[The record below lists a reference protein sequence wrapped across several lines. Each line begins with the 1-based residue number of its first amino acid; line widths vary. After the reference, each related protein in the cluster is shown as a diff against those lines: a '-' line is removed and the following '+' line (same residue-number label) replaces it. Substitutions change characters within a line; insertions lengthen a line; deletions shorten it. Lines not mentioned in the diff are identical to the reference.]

1 MSEKTINKIP
11 NVPNL
16 RFSKYSEIIKLW
28 RCSDFLKTFSTNS
41 LSWDQLS
48 YIDES
53 EFKNLHYGLIHNGAP
68 TLINCE
74 EYQLPFMQSKIK
86 NYTLCKNGDIIFADA
101 SEDTKDICKPVEFI
115 NIANNKVVSGLHTI
129 HARDIKELTVIGFKG
144 YLFSSYNF
152 HKQVHRLTQGTK
164 IFSINPGNFKE
175 MYVGIPDVN
184 EQKDI
189 VYLFSKID
197 KRIESQNKIIEDLD
211 TLKKSISLLIFGD
224 NSEIKLNWKLV
235 KLSNVLKERKTYDI
249 KESKYSHATLSKE
262 GIYAKIDRYN
272 RDFLVKDEEKNYKV
286 THLNDICYN
295 PANLKFGVIC
305 LNTYGDA
312 IFSPIYVTYE
322 VRAGN
327 DPYFISQY
335 ITNPTFIG
343 HIRKY
348 EQGTVYE
355 RMAVSSE
362 DFLKGEINLPT
373 YQVQLYISKIFK
385 SINDKMNLELQ
396 VLEKYKEQKKFLLS
410 NMFI

>member
-1 MSEKTINKIP
+1 M
-11 NVPNL
+11 
-16 RFSKYSEIIKLW
+16 RFENYS
-28 RCSDFLKTFSTNS
+28 N
-41 LSWDQLS
+41 S
-48 YIDES
+48 YIKNKLGVVVFLRKGKYNPLKEKQDFPCIELES
-53 EFKNLHYGLIHNGAP
+53 IEQDSCRMLEIFKAKNQKSIKTKFFKGDVLFGKLRPYLRKFLFSNFNGVCSTEIWALHSSAMLNSYLFYYLQ
-68 TLINCE
+68 T
-74 EYQLPFMQSKIK
+74 EYFMKI
-86 NYTLCKNGDIIFADA
+86 A
-101 SEDTKDICKPVEFI
+101 STSSGTKMPRAEWSL
-115 NIANNKVVSGLHTI
+115 VSN
-129 HARDIKELTVIGFKG
+129 ADIKYPDSIEEM
-144 YLFSSYNF
+144 
-152 HKQVHRLTQGTK
+152 TK
-164 IFSINPGNFKE
+164 ISTMLG
-175 MYVGIPDVN
+175 
-184 EQKDI
+184 
-189 VYLFSKID
+189 LID

>member
-1 MSEKTINKIP
+1 LFFSY
-11 NVPNL
+11 VPNL
-16 RFSKYSEIIKLW
+16 RFENYS
-28 RCSDFLKTFSTNS
+28 N
-41 LSWDQLS
+41 S
-48 YIDES
+48 YIKNKLGVVVFLRKGKYNPLKEKQDFPCIELES
-53 EFKNLHYGLIHNGAP
+53 IEQDSCRMLEIFKAKNQKSIKTKFFKGDVLFGKLRPYLRKFLFSNFNGVCSTEIWALHSSAMLNSYLFYYLQ
-68 TLINCE
+68 T
-74 EYQLPFMQSKIK
+74 EYFMKI
-86 NYTLCKNGDIIFADA
+86 A
-101 SEDTKDICKPVEFI
+101 STSSGTKMPRAEWSL
-115 NIANNKVVSGLHTI
+115 VSN
-129 HARDIKELTVIGFKG
+129 ADIKYPDSIEEM
-144 YLFSSYNF
+144 
-152 HKQVHRLTQGTK
+152 TK
-164 IFSINPGNFKE
+164 ISTMLG
-175 MYVGIPDVN
+175 
-184 EQKDI
+184 
-189 VYLFSKID
+189 LID

-249 KESKYSHATLSKE
+249 KESKYPHATLSKE

>member
-1 MSEKTINKIP
+1 
-11 NVPNL
+11 L

-197 KRIESQNKIIEDLD
+197 KRIESQNKIIEDLIIKKKIISD
-211 TLKKSISLLIFGD
+211 KLFSQIPMHRNTLSSFYEKGRAGGTPKSTNKKYYAGEIPFLSISDMTEQGKYIYWTQKTLTQEGLENSTAWIVPKDSLVLSMYASVGQVAINKIPLTTSQAIFSMTITDKVILDFLYYYLSYFKEKKLHRYLETGTQSNINADFIKGIAIPDYGYYKNKLIISLLSLMD
-224 NSEIKLNWKLV
+224 EKIKKE
-235 KLSNVLKERKTYDI
+235 KDILSL
-249 KESKYSHATLSKE
+249 
-262 GIYAKIDRYN
+262 
-272 RDFLVKDEEKNYKV
+272 YK
-286 THLNDICYN
+286 
-295 PANLKFGVIC
+295 K
-305 LNTYGDA
+305 
-312 IFSPIYVTYE
+312 
-322 VRAGN
+322 
-327 DPYFISQY
+327 Q
-335 ITNPTFIG
+335 
-343 HIRKY
+343 
-348 EQGTVYE
+348 
-355 RMAVSSE
+355 
-362 DFLKGEINLPT
+362 
-373 YQVQLYISKIFK
+373 K
-385 SINDKMNLELQ
+385 SYLLQ
-396 VLEKYKEQKKFLLS
+396 